1 MNKILATTYKNH
13 STSPKIPMA
22 PSTTLH
28 KRGQSSVSVSSQ
40 SNPMIKLEEYDHLID
55 GGFLTE
61 FLHPYFTDLYKDLAL
76 RSLTSAAIKEKKLD
90 RFAFLEYCNLP
101 GIIN

>member
-1 MNKILATTYKNH
+1 MKTLATTFKNH

-28 KRGQSSVSVSSQ
+28 KRGQSSISVASQ
-40 SNPMIKLEEYDHLID
+40 NSPMIKLEEYDHLID

-61 FLHPYFTDLYKDLAL
+61 FLHPYLTDLYKDLSL

>member
-1 MNKILATTYKNH
+1 MKTLATTFKSH

-22 PSTTLH
+22 PSTPLH
-28 KRGQSSVSVSSQ
+28 KRMQSSISVASPNS
-40 SNPMIKLEEYDHLID
+40 PMIKLEEYDHLID

-61 FLHPYFTDLYKDLAL
+61 FLHPYLNDLYKDLSL